1 MKTALFFALLI
12 AAAAPAFA
20 GWGEIIPP
28 GALRKD
34 KPWVESALSL
44 PAYPKAGDL
53 VAFSVSPPGSFRYA
67 LDKASISV
75 QPGGLVR
82 YAVVATSAQG
92 AVNVS
97 YEGIRCAAQEYKI
110 YAIGMAGKWQPV
122 REPVWRPV
130 QQRSP
135 YSFRR
140 VLMRDA
146 FCPGGIA
153 VADPAQ
159 ALENLRRGRGW

>member
-12 AAAAPAFA
+12 AAAPALA
-20 GWGEIIPP
+20 DWGEIIPP
-28 GALRKD
+28 GALQED
-34 KPWVESALSL
+34 KPWVESALHL
-44 PAYPKAGDL
+44 PAYPQASDL
-53 VAFSVSPPGSFRYA
+53 TDFSVSPLSSFRYA

-75 QPGGLVR
+75 EPGGLVR

-97 YEGIRCAAQEYKI
+97 YEGIRCPTQEYKI
-110 YAIGMAGKWQPV
+110 YAIGMEGKWRVV
-122 REPVWRPV
+122 RDPVWRPV

-140 VLMRDA
+140 ALMQDA
-146 FCPGGIA
+146 LCPGGIA
-153 VADPAQ
+153 VTGPAQ
-159 ALENLRRGRGW
+159 ALGNLRRGDGW